1 MIVDNGSKVLSDVE
15 VILPREVMETCRD
28 LQQGGTS
35 CFLSVNKSD
44 CTTSQLIIHK
54 LHDDSIKIRIT
65 GTFLTVVLTHCPCG
79 CLQDEASSKMRTAGK
94 IGLGFE
100 LGRSD

>member
-1 MIVDNGSKVLSDVE
+1 MIIDSESEVLSDVE

-35 CFLSVNKSD
+35 CFLSVNKHD

-54 LHDDSIKIRIT
+54 LQDDSIKIRIT
-65 GTFLTVVLTHCPCG
+65 GTPVVYMQHCLRS
-79 CLQDEASSKMRTAGK
+79 CLVWVGETLAV
-94 IGLGFE
+94 L
-100 LGRSD
+100 L

>member
-1 MIVDNGSKVLSDVE
+1 VNKLFKLHEIIVIMIIDSESEVLSDVE

-35 CFLSVNKSD
+35 CFLSVNKQD

-65 GTFLTVVLTHCPCG
+65 GIISVLY
-79 CLQDEASSKMRTAGK
+79 
-94 IGLGFE
+94 
-100 LGRSD
+100 

>member
-1 MIVDNGSKVLSDVE
+1 MIIDGENDVLSDVE
-15 VILPREVMETCRD
+15 VILPREVVETCRD

-35 CFLSVNKSD
+35 CFLSVNKQD

-65 GTFLTVVLTHCPCG
+65 GSLAMSLCTLC
-79 CLQDEASSKMRTAGK
+79 
-94 IGLGFE
+94 
-100 LGRSD
+100 

>member
-1 MIVDNGSKVLSDVE
+1 MIIDSESEVLSDVE
-15 VILPREVMETCRD
+15 VILPSEVMETCRD

-35 CFLSVNKSD
+35 CFLSVNKQD

-65 GTFLTVVLTHCPCG
+65 GTLVVAEGATREVYG
-79 CLQDEASSKMRTAGK
+79 TWFR
-94 IGLGFE
+94 F
-100 LGRSD
+100 

>member
-1 MIVDNGSKVLSDVE
+1 MNKLFKLHEIIVIMIIDSESEVLSDVE

-35 CFLSVNKSD
+35 CFLSVNKQD

-65 GTFLTVVLTHCPCG
+65 GIISVLY
-79 CLQDEASSKMRTAGK
+79 
-94 IGLGFE
+94 
-100 LGRSD
+100 